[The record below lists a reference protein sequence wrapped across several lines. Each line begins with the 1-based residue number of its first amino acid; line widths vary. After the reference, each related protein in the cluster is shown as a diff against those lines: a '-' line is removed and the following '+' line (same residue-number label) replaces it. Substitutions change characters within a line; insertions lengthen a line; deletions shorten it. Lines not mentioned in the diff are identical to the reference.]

1 MLTAVNLTVP
11 CDWFGRQELPRLV
24 LVSLRGAGQPLSPAE
39 IAREVMTCKG
49 MVVADQIRLEGI
61 EYLAASDFSEFA
73 NIPNSSY

>member
-1 MLTAVNLTVP
+1 M
-11 CDWFGRQELPRLV
+11 

-73 NIPNSSY
+73 KFSELTAAVLAAT